1 MKINLTVEVKDIPA
15 AAANKEPPPPVK
27 AQESVD
33 VAKKQSELSADVPK
47 DDKRVEP
54 PVPEAPPKSKETVEQ
69 QVAAENAE
77 SKRVEPPVP
86 VAPPADSNKEAAPKE
101 VSNEN
106 KRVES
111 AAPVDS
117 AANKA
122 AASPS
127 SKPLPLPPKD
137 SVKPDSGAAI
147 ETKKKKPKLPL
158 PEAQKSLSNGEK
170 RLLNEQ
176 KEIIQKMRGAKN
188 QNVKPAAVK
197 ETVKKVESKEPSFDK
212 RAPQSGGE
220 TKKVN
225 AAPVIKNEVQRE
237 QKKMPLPLLVHSNA
251 KDGNHVGEPPKRE
264 ILENVAPDRE
274 KRDLFYVTEDTREN
288 QPAAGSVVN
297 ASSEVAA
304 ALKPADVKPHEDG
317 NVAEQ
322 EITESEPTHEESHKH
337 VIASKEAVPELKSAI
352 KEPREEVSVAKQK
365 DDTAENLTCEKDSK
379 SKAID
384 TKVVS
389 QELSPD
395 SNSEPAEPA
404 AKKMAELQGMK
415 VEERVDS
422 KKDDEFAGELF
433 VRSREE
439 KKTAT
444 TSEEN
449 KSDGLVMAPSKLS
462 DPIVRLPESVPI
474 DDKLKPALLN
484 VMKPMSRE
492 LKTVEDKPETN
503 KKK

>member
-1 MKINLTVEVKDIPA
+1 MPE
-15 AAANKEPPPPVK
+15 
-27 AQESVD
+27 
-33 VAKKQSELSADVPK
+33 

-54 PVPEAPPKSKETVEQ
+54 PIPEAPPKNKETAEQ

-86 VAPPADSNKEAAPKE
+86 VAPPADSNKKPVPKE

-111 AAPVDS
+111 SAQIDS
-117 AANKA
+117 VAAANKPAA

-127 SKPLPLPPKD
+127 SKPLVSPLPPKD

-147 ETKKKKPKLPL
+147 ETVKKEPQLAP
-158 PEAQKSLSNGEK
+158 PVAQKSLSNGEK

-176 KEIIQKMRGAKN
+176 KDIIQKMRGAKN
-188 QNVKPAAVK
+188 QNAKLSAVK
-197 ETVKKVESKEPSFDK
+197 AMEDKVDSKKEPSLDK
-212 RAPQSGGE
+212 RAPQSVVGE
-220 TKKVN
+220 VKKVN

-251 KDGNHVGEPPKRE
+251 KGEDVNHAGESPKRE

-274 KRDLFYVTEDTREN
+274 KRDLYYVTEGYQEN
-288 QPAAGSVVN
+288 QPGGDGSKANVSLEAATD
-297 ASSEVAA
+297 
-304 ALKPADVKPHEDG
+304 LKPAGVKPHKDRSVAKQEATELKQTNEEPHKYV
-317 NVAEQ
+317 NVAKQ
-322 EITESEPTHEESHKH
+322 RAAQSKPARMEPHKD
-337 VIASKEAVPELKSAI
+337 
-352 KEPREEVSVAKQK
+352 VSVAKQK
-365 DDTAENLTCEKDSK
+365 DKAADENLTCEKDSK
-379 SKAID
+379 SKASSTD

-395 SNSEPAEPA
+395 SNPAESV
-404 AKKMAELQGMK
+404 AKKVAEPPGIK
-415 VEERVDS
+415 EKERVYLR
-422 KKDDEFAGELF
+422 KDDEFPAEL
-433 VRSREE
+433 VSRSHEQ
-439 KKTAT
+439 KKTANT
-444 TSEEN
+444 ADDN
-449 KSDGLVMAPSKLS
+449 KSDGLVIAPSKLS
-462 DPIVRLPESVPI
+462 NPIVRLPESVSI
-474 DDKLKPALLN
+474 DEKLKPAVLN